1 MFEGRWRDRG
11 GLVGLEGSL
20 VCFMGFGRVFK

>member
-1 MFEGRWRDRG
+1 VFEGRWRDMG
-11 GLVGLEGSL
+11 GLESLEGSL